1 MRYLKYLL
9 AFVLPAL
16 AFLGFKWGNVFS
28 YFTLLFAFGLIPYLE
43 WKWKPVHSNV
53 QAESIKT
60 RMWFKLLLYLTL
72 PIQIILLYYYF
83 SAQLNPNVNAYTWI
97 GNISAMGIMCGVF
110 GINVAHELGHSTKF
124 FDRLVA
130 RILLSTSLYMHFYV
144 EHNKGHHKWIGTVQD
159 PATARK
165 NESLYAF
172 WLRVIPGSYLSAWK
186 ISSNECKR
194 KNQSLIFNETFIY
207 SIIQLI
213 LCVGIFMWN
222 PIALLSFLLVAIL
235 GAMLLETVN
244 YIEHYGLTRK
254 KVNEN
259 RFEQVAPEHS
269 WNSDHILG
277 RAVLFEL
284 SRHSDHHANPE
295 RPYQDLRSLDTSK
308 QLPFGYPAMMV
319 LALFPTKWFQLMN
332 PLLTD

>member
-16 AFLGFKWGNVFS
+16 AFLGFKWGNIFS
-28 YFTLLFAFGLIPYLE
+28 YFTILFAFGLIPYLE

-60 RMWFKLLLYLTL
+60 RIWFKLLLYLTL
-72 PIQIILLYYYF
+72 PIQIILLYHYF
-83 SAQLNPNVNAYTWI
+83 SAQLHPSVTAYTWI

-110 GINVAHELGHSTKF
+110 GINVAHELGHSPKF

-130 RILLSTSLYMHFYV
+130 RILLSTSLYMHFYI

-165 NESLYAF
+165 NESIYAF
-172 WLRVIPGSYLSAWK
+172 WMRVIPGSYLSAWK
-186 ISSNECKR
+186 ISTNECKR
-194 KNQSLIFNETFIY
+194 KNRSFMFNETLIY
-207 SIIQLI
+207 SMLQLI
-213 LCVGIFMWN
+213 LCLVIFIWN

-295 RPYQDLRSLDTSK
+295 RPYQDLRSLNTSK

-319 LALFPTKWFQLMN
+319 LALFPAKWFQVMN
-332 PLLTD
+332 PLLNE

>member
-83 SAQLNPNVNAYTWI
+83 SAQLNPNVNAYTWL

-110 GINVAHELGHSTKF
+110 GINVAHELGHSTIF

-194 KNQSLIFNETFIY
+194 KNQSFIFNETFIY

-213 LCVGIFMWN
+213 LCVGIFIWN